1 MLRPMSITVF
11 EHNRA
16 AWDRESNMDSEW
28 SRPVDSDAIGKARS
42 DEWAVLLTPR
52 TPVPRAWFGNIA
64 GTQLLC
70 LASGGGQ
77 QAPILAAAG
86 ARVVSFDASDAQL
99 AKDHDLAKR
108 HDLDLRCE
116 QGDMADLS
124 RFDDGSFDL
133 IFHPCSNCFV
143 PDVAPVWSE
152 CFRVLKPGGTLLA
165 GFLNPSFYLF
175 AHEASSNTQGLQVR
189 YRLPFSDLDYPDDP
203 AVQAKLQRGEALE
216 FGHSLESLLGGQMRS
231 GLVLVDMY
239 EDWWADEATPLNRF
253 SPTSIA
259 TRAIKPSAREACI

>member
-1 MLRPMSITVF
+1 MLRDMNTTVF

-16 AWDRESNMDSEW
+16 AWDRESSLDSEW
-28 SRPVDSDAIGKARS
+28 SRPVDSVAVGKAR
-42 DEWAVLLTPR
+42 DGQWEILLTPQ
-52 TPVPRAWFGNIA
+52 TPVPRAWFGDIA
-64 GTQLLC
+64 GKQVLC

-86 ARVVSFDASDAQL
+86 ARVVSLDASDAQL
-99 AKDHDLAKR
+99 AKDLEVATR
-108 HDLDLRCE
+108 HGLDLRCE

-124 RFDDGSFDL
+124 RFGDGAFDL

-143 PDVAPVWSE
+143 PDVRPVWSE

-175 AHEASSNTQGLQVR
+175 DHDLSDGAQGLQVR

-203 AVQAKLQRGEALE
+203 AVQARLQRGEALE
-216 FGHSLESLLGGQMRS
+216 FGHTLDSLLGGQMRA
-231 GLVLVDMY
+231 GLMLVDMF
-239 EDWWADEATPLNRF
+239 EDWWSDEATPLNRH

-259 TRAIKPSAREACI
+259 TRAIKPPVG